1 MDLPP
6 RADRE
11 DRVVSDEALLL
22 QEKFAELLRWERAK
36 LRETILL
43 RAVGIS
49 LLVSLALLPARG
61 LLPDSFTSIYL
72 PIVLFLLVAP
82 AGFLLRPWG
91 PRESRLA
98 LFNLDRTLRLEER
111 ALTAAEILTR
121 GAPSAVER
129 YVLSETGERLKDL
142 DIKAAFKR
150 RWSWQALAAAP
161 LLLVWLALV
170 WLDVGSVDFR
180 TAGSRPAALAE
191 KLKEFSEE
199 LRSKAE
205 RQELAESLKIARALK
220 ELAEERLKG
229 QGSDQKL
236 GENLA
241 AIKKQLGRKVHEGE
255 SGARLGDYHRDA
267 LASLKAELDVMKGQ
281 LGRGSTIKESELF
294 EQLSA
299 LPRLSEAMEQG
310 RAPGGKAGGEGLKNF
325 LDRLGRDVAGEM
337 DRRSLADVEN
347 FLALLLQGNQAGEL
361 PTESISA
368 GGREG
373 ESRSPESEKAGGRGE
388 LAGNQPGSLAGSAES
403 PQPGAN
409 AISRLQG
416 ILREGKSSG
425 FTLRGEAKA
434 GPSKIPEEE
443 IAASYRRQVEE
454 DLASEKIPREMKEAV
469 KKYFL
474 SLGMEEKK

>member
-1 MDLPP
+1 MDLPL
-6 RADRE
+6 RADQE

-36 LRETILL
+36 QRETILL
-43 RAVGIS
+43 RAVGFS

-61 LLPDSFTSIYL
+61 LLPGSFSPIYF

-82 AGFLLRPWG
+82 AGFLIWPWG
-91 PRESRLA
+91 PRESRRA

-121 GAPSAVER
+121 EAPSAVER
-129 YVLSETGERLKDL
+129 YVLRETGERLKDL
-142 DIKAAFKR
+142 NVKAAFKR
-150 RWSWQALAAAP
+150 RWSWKALAAAP

-180 TAGSRPAALAE
+180 ATGSRPASLAE
-191 KLKEFSEE
+191 KVKNFSEE
-199 LRSKAE
+199 LRRKAE
-205 RQELAESLKIARALK
+205 RQELAESLKIARALQ
-220 ELAEERLKG
+220 EMAEEGLKG

-241 AIKKQLGRKVHEGE
+241 AIKKELGQKVHEGE
-255 SGARLGDYHRDA
+255 GGAKLGDYHRDA

-281 LGRGSTIKESELF
+281 FGRGSTIKESELF
-294 EQLSA
+294 ERLSA

-310 RAPGGKAGGEGLKNF
+310 RLPGGKPGGQGLKNF
-325 LDRLGRDVAGEM
+325 LDQLERDVAGEM

-347 FLALLLQGNQAGEL
+347 FLALLLQGGQAGEV
-361 PTESISA
+361 PSKSVRG

-373 ESRSPESEKAGGRGE
+373 ENRSDNDKTGGKGE
-388 LAGNQPGSLAGSAES
+388 LAGNQPGSPAGSAQS
-403 PQPGAN
+403 PQAGAS
-409 AISRLQG
+409 AITRLQG
-416 ILREGKSSG
+416 ILGEGKSSG
-425 FTLRGEAKA
+425 FTWRGEAKA
-434 GPSKIPEEE
+434 GRSKVPEEE

-454 DLASEKIPREMKEAV
+454 DLASEKIPQEMKETV

-474 SLGMEEKK
+474 SLGMEGKK